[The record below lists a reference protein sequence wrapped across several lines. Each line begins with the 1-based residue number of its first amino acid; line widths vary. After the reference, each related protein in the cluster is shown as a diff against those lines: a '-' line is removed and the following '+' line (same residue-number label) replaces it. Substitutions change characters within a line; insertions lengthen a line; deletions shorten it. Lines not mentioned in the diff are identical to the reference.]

1 MILEKVSEC
10 CPDSRVGYYYIAGV
24 LTTDLESHAT
34 LTSLMANIY
43 DRSQTDST
51 LQQFDAASCLL
62 HISNALDT
70 RRSRNGIV

>member
-1 MILEKVSEC
+1 ML
-10 CPDSRVGYYYIAGV
+10 SRVGYYCIAGV

-62 HISNALDT
+62 HIMRCTLEEAGMEL
-70 RRSRNGIV
+70 IV